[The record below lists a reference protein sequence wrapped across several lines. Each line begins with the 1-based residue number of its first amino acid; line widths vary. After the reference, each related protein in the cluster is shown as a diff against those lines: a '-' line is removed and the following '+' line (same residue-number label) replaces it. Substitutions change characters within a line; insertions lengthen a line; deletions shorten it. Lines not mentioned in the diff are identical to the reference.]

1 MKKSIRIISFSSL
14 LFVFFS
20 FTTKA
25 QDDTARFMLGK
36 FQADDMTAVTEMF
49 KTIDKRK
56 YHFRFA
62 NERKTY
68 GEAILS
74 ATEMAEINRVKK
86 LTTKSFIIHF
96 TNAVVVCIRDGS
108 LIYTISPSRTGA
120 STMLGLLGQERTTK
134 LKTILAKY
142 IEDPDI

>member
-1 MKKSIRIISFSSL
+1 MKSSIRILSL
-14 LFVFFS
+14 PALLLVFFS
-20 FTTKA
+20 ISTRA
-25 QDDTARFMLGK
+25 QDDTARVMMGK
-36 FQADDMTAVTEMF
+36 FQPDDMTAVTEMF

-56 YHFRFA
+56 YHFRFG

-68 GEAILS
+68 GEAVIS
-74 ATEMAEINRVKK
+74 ATEMAEINRTKK

-108 LIYTISPSRTGA
+108 ILYTISPSRTGE
-120 STMLGLLGQERTTK
+120 STMLGLLGQERTKK